1 MRRPM
6 YKHTKVYSLKVE
18 VKKKESETGVAACQV
33 NIIKEVFVRTTL
45 CGAGR
50 KIYEA
55 RF

>member
-1 MRRPM
+1 M

-45 CGAGR
+45 SR
-50 KIYEA
+50 KKE
-55 RF
+55 RRRNRNL